1 MKIKVE
7 KQYTG
12 RLFKDINEGEVFY
25 DEHDPDTFLMRT
37 DSDIWAA
44 VDIELGA
51 LYSLEDFDLDEKL
64 YHSVKA
70 EVTIS

>member
-1 MKIKVE
+1 MMIKIE

-12 RLFKDINEGEVFY
+12 SLFKDIKAGEVFY

-44 VDIELGA
+44 VDIEMGA
-51 LYSLEDFDLDEKL
+51 LYSLGDFDLDEKQ
-64 YHSVKA
+64 YHIVKA
-70 EVTIS
+70 EVVIS